1 MNDDT
6 FVVRLAGPPE
16 TAVVGVIV
24 PVPEPWAALLTD
36 WRTKV
41 GDPQALLVPPH
52 VTLLPPTE
60 VPVTH
65 RTMVSAHLAQVARSH
80 PPFDMHLSGTGT
92 FSPVSEVVFVSVARG
107 IGNCELLAH
116 DVRQGPLARSLAFPY
131 HPHVTVAHDVPA
143 DMLELAYSG
152 LADLSAEFRVDSFTE
167 FEQSAG
173 GVWTVAREYPLTGP
187 PH

>member
-6 FVVRLAGPPE
+6 FVTRLTPPPE
-16 TAVVGVIV
+16 TAVLGVIV

-41 GDPQALLVPPH
+41 GDAQASLVPPH

-60 VPVTH
+60 VPVGD
-65 RTMVSAHLAQVARSH
+65 RAAIREHLAAVAAAH

-92 FSPVSEVVFVSVARG
+92 FNPVSDVVFVAVARG
-107 IGNCELLAH
+107 IGNCELLAD
-116 DVRQGPLARSLAFPY
+116 DVRRGPLARSLTFPY

-143 DMLELAYSG
+143 DMQELAYTG
-152 LADLSAEFRVDSFTE
+152 LQDLSAEFRVEHFTE
-167 FEQSAG
+167 FEQTADG
-173 GVWTVAREYPLTGP
+173 AWAIAREYRLTGP
-187 PH
+187 ER